1 MWLREDNC
9 TLNILFVLQLVL
21 TRWPPMYDPVFRCTV
36 CTVCTVI
43 VQCMGPVP
51 QSARDN
57 QPVQISA
64 EISAKRSTTSLWWVQ
79 DDFNNKENS
88 DIDMWLKRSKCWLC
102 WVICSRIKQRLL
114 AMWSDLKTAN
124 TMLYTSLSCEN
135 LTGIPE
141 YDFRGHGGHMPVH
154 HARFSEWPL
163 VSVGPGPLVSRRPLY
178 RPKKSSKGMFK
189 RRRIIDPYGGHFE
202 R

>member
-1 MWLREDNC
+1 MWLRGDNC

-36 CTVCTVI
+36 CTACTVI

-64 EISAKRSTTSLWWVQ
+64 DISAKRSTTSLWWVQ

-88 DIDMWLKRSKCWLC
+88 DIDMWLKRSKCWLF

-114 AMWSDLKTAN
+114 GHVKWSQDSKHNALHISFLWKPHRDPWIWLQRPWRSHASPPCEV
-124 TMLYTSLSCEN
+124 LRVASSECGPWTSSLAEAA
-135 LTGIPE
+135 LQAQEI
-141 YDFRGHGGHMPVH
+141 
-154 HARFSEWPL
+154 L
-163 VSVGPGPLVSRRPLY
+163 
-178 RPKKSSKGMFK
+178 
-189 RRRIIDPYGGHFE
+189 
-202 R
+202 